1 MQYSSAMLRVTVSL
15 TLTLFGWLDATA
27 SWAAGFYLAPS
38 PSTRYITLSAPLF
51 PTSPEACDDLQ
62 QEFADIQRE
71 LSAQHEQC
79 LRDAPD
85 EEHGDDGGTC
95 SKSSCQA
102 LHTARDQAGKYA
114 QQEVGNCRRRL
125 NDYLT
130 EQRRRD
136 ERDRRDAAEAE
147 QDRRDHER
155 QDQERERDRRNT
167 ERKNQE
173 ERDRH
178 IAEEKADRERRDAD
192 ERAER
197 ERQDERDRQA
207 RVEQSRRQAE
217 ALRQA
222 HVRAVTHTAGQL
234 KATWQDRV
242 RNTLPETASDLSS
255 FMQVVHG
262 MARGDGFYK
271 LADFVIAADRLAE
284 RAETASKWITSPLQS
299 FSDQVTADAIDMV
312 RADRGY
318 QRDDPRVHTIFRGI
332 QKINELA
339 HDTNPFT
346 KAISSTAFDQIEH
359 HFKTIMGELE
369 HLEADIGSFNYS
381 KRKHADQPIANPFKG
396 TPQKPA
402 ASVSDNGNP
411 FRSSTPLPKRE
422 EVIREESAFTPA
434 VDSANPFRSSGDFST
449 SSPPP
454 TAKLPQAAR
463 PPQAAASA
471 DQTVRYRDPA
481 TGKLSTK
488 RRNTLPSAVS
498 GNDPD
503 GTRCSAD
510 GLGIVTEKCEQR
522 RRAQSSKVGGST
534 R

>member
-1 MQYSSAMLRVTVSL
+1 MQRSSSMLRVTVSL
-15 TLTLFGWLDATA
+15 TLALFGLLGASA
-27 SWAAGFYLAPS
+27 SWAAGYYLPPS

-51 PTSPEACDDLQ
+51 PTSPEACDALR
-62 QEFADIQRE
+62 QEFADIQQE

-95 SKSSCQA
+95 SKSSCQS
-102 LHTARDQAGKYA
+102 LHTARDKAGKYA
-114 QQEVGNCRRRL
+114 QQEVGICRQRL

-136 ERDRRDAAEAE
+136 ERDRRDAEEAE
-147 QDRRDHER
+147 RDRRDHER
-155 QDQERERDRRNT
+155 RDQERESDRRNT
-167 ERKNQE
+167 ERKDQE

-178 IAEEKADRERRDAD
+178 VAKEKADREHRDAD
-192 ERAER
+192 DRAER
-197 ERQDERDRQA
+197 ERQDQRDRQA
-207 RVEQSRRQAE
+207 RIEQSRRQAE

-222 HVRAVTHTAGQL
+222 HIRAVTHTAGQL

-262 MARGDGFYK
+262 MARGDGSYK
-271 LADFVIAADRLAE
+271 LADLVIAADTFAE

-318 QRDDPRVHTIFRGI
+318 QRDDPRVNTIFRGI

-346 KAISSTAFDQIEH
+346 KALSSTAFDQIEH

-381 KRKHADQPIANPFKG
+381 NRKHADQPIANPFKG
-396 TPQKPA
+396 TPPKPA

-411 FRSSTPLPKRE
+411 FRSSTPSPKRE
-422 EVIREESAFTPA
+422 EAIREESAFTPS
-434 VDSANPFRSSGDFST
+434 VGSANPFRSSGDFST
-449 SSPPP
+449 ASPPP
-454 TAKLPQAAR
+454 TANPPQAAR
-463 PPQAAASA
+463 PPKPDASA

-481 TGKLSTK
+481 TGQPSTK
-488 RRNTLPSAVS
+488 RRATLPSSTV
-498 GNDPD
+498 GDNPD
-503 GTRCSAD
+503 STRCSAD
-510 GLGIVTEKCEQR
+510 GLGIVTEQCEQR
-522 RRAQSSKVGGST
+522 RRAQGTSKAT
-534 R
+534 K

>member
-1 MQYSSAMLRVTVSL
+1 MTRASHLLPLAVCMLSPLCWLADVTIS
-15 TLTLFGWLDATA
+15 G
-27 SWAAGFYLAPS
+27 AAGFYLAPS

-62 QEFADIQRE
+62 QEFTDIQRE

-114 QQEVGNCRRRL
+114 QQEVGLCRQRL

-136 ERDRRDAAEAE
+136 ERTRRDAEEAE
-147 QDRRDHER
+147 RDRRDHER
-155 QDQERERDRRNT
+155 RDQERERDRRNT
-167 ERKNQE
+167 ERKDQE

-178 IAEEKADRERRDAD
+178 AAQEG
-192 ERAER
+192 AER
-197 ERQDERDRQA
+197 ERQDARDRQA
-207 RVEQSRRQAE
+207 RIEQSHRQAE

-222 HVRAVTHTAGQL
+222 HIRAVTQTAGQL
-234 KATWQDRV
+234 KSTWQDRV

-262 MARGDGFYK
+262 MARGDGSYK
-271 LADFVIAADRLAE
+271 LADLVIAADRLAE

-318 QRDDPRVHTIFRGI
+318 QRDDPRVHIIFRGI

-339 HDTNPFT
+339 HDSNPFT
-346 KAISSTAFDQIEH
+346 NAISSAAFDQIEH
-359 HFKTIMGELE
+359 HFKTIMEELE
-369 HLEADIGSFNYS
+369 HLETDIGSFNYS
-381 KRKHADQPIANPFKG
+381 NLKHANQPIANPFKG
-396 TPQKPA
+396 TPTKPA

-411 FRSSTPLPKRE
+411 FRSPTPSPKRE
-422 EVIREESAFTPA
+422 EAIREKSAFTPS
-434 VDSANPFRSSGDFST
+434 VGSANPFRSSGDFST

-454 TAKLPQAAR
+454 TAKPPQTAR

-481 TGKLSTK
+481 TGQLSTK
-488 RRNTLPSAVS
+488 RRNSLSSSTA
-498 GNDPD
+498 GDDPD
-503 GTRCSAD
+503 GSRCSAD
-510 GLGIVTEKCEQR
+510 GLGIVTEQCEQR
-522 RRAQSSKVGGST
+522 RRAHSSKANGAT